1 MRIVSLLPSATEI
14 VCALD
19 LADQLV
25 AISHDCDW
33 PPEIADRP
41 VLSDSVIDTAAD
53 SASIDAQVRER
64 VHTGRSIYHVD
75 EERLRSLAPDLI
87 LTQEL
92 CKVCAPAFDEVQAA
106 ARIVDDRPRVV
117 SLEPSSLDGILDNIH
132 RVGEETGC
140 PVRAELL
147 IEGLRGRIDEVKER
161 VSDADTR
168 PRVLCLEWLDPLFL
182 GGHWVPEMVQL
193 AGGEPLGSPGE
204 HSRES
209 DWDEIRAFDPDRI
222 VLMPCGFDLER
233 TRSEACTV
241 TNREEW
247 QELRA
252 VREGNVYIT
261 NGSAYFN
268 RPGPRAVIGLE
279 ILAWCIHPEWCLDLP
294 VPDDGVERLS

>member
-14 VCALD
+14 VWALD

-33 PPEIADRP
+33 PPEITDRP
-41 VLSDSVIDTAAD
+41 VLSDSVIDTGAD
-53 SASIDAQVRER
+53 SAAIDAQVREQ

-75 EERLRSLAPDLI
+75 DEKLQALDPDLI

-92 CKVCAPAFDEVQAA
+92 CKVCAPAFDDVQAA

-117 SLEPSSLDGILDNIH
+117 SLEPSGLDGILDNIH
-132 RVGEETGC
+132 TVAAQTACE
-140 PVRAELL
+140 PRAELL

-161 VSDADTR
+161 LAGAESR
-168 PRVLCLEWLDPLFL
+168 PRVLCLEWLEPLFL
-182 GGHWVPEMVQL
+182 GGHWVPEMVEL
-193 AGGEPLGSPGE
+193 AGGRPLGAPGD

-209 DWDEIRAFDPDRI
+209 DWNEIHAFDPDCI

-233 TRSEACTV
+233 TRREAKTV
-241 TNREEW
+241 TVRDQW
-247 QELRA
+247 QRLRA

-268 RPGPRAVIGLE
+268 RPGPRAIVGLE
-279 ILAWCIHPEWCLDLP
+279 ILARCIHPARCADLL
-294 VPDDGVERLS
+294 VPDDGVQRFG